1 MKCTTCNVYIVALS
15 RNMIHIRYSHS
26 PIPNLTT
33 NSQAK
38 ILKRGME
45 IQRIYI
51 YKRFFPFIKKP
62 KISFPIFI
70 SQKQYRKMAEK

>member
-1 MKCTTCNVYIVALS
+1 MDEMHYCNVYIVALS

-51 YKRFFPFIKKP
+51 YIKD
-62 KISFPIFI
+62 S
-70 SQKQYRKMAEK
+70 SLL